1 MIGTV
6 KVDKLRVGFR
16 NSSEEVANKVEEVLE
31 SYYEK
36 YSISKEANQLTISV
50 TPTKQ
55 LRNYYDGYNHN
66 LQMIPLDQFLEF
78 LKELRKS
85 ADEDLT
91 IYLLHLAKDVLM
103 NRKID
108 NYLDN
113 LLNHEYLNGYVASN
127 TASSV
132 SEEDENEDD
141 SWRSFAT
148 VYIAKKKELDSGTPQ
163 KLVIKFYDK
172 AKELMSEEQLGG
184 KILKLKEPAY
194 RAGLSTYLE
203 GNTMYLKL
211 DEIKL
216 LRCEME
222 LKENNLP
229 FKTIDEIIEAIENG
243 TFQAILE
250 NKFDEI
256 MNKVVF
262 AEFQNLSCKSVKE
275 IAVNL
280 IGSSDR
286 NYKLLFVNAGMRRE
300 YNYFKKSKEAK
311 IRKSDPLFNEL
322 KEKLTNIS
330 PEVSVI
336 AEFGENV

>member
-1 MIGTV
+1 MIGRV

-36 YSISKEANQLTISV
+36 YSVSEKSNQLTISV

-78 LKELRKS
+78 LKELRKA

-103 NRKID
+103 NRDID
-108 NYLDN
+108 KYLDN
-113 LLNHEYLNGYVASN
+113 LLKHEYLNGYIASK

-132 SEEDENEDD
+132 SEENEEEDD
-141 SWRSFAT
+141 SWSSFAT

-172 AKELMSEEQLGG
+172 AKELMSEERLGG
-184 KILKLKEPAY
+184 KILKLKEPDY
-194 RAGLSTYLE
+194 NPELPIYYE
-203 GNTMYLKL
+203 GNTMYLELNKINL
-211 DEIKL
+211 M
-216 LRCEME
+216 RCEME

-229 FKTIDEIIEAIENG
+229 FRTIDEMIEAIENG
-243 TFQAILE
+243 TFQVILE
-250 NKFDEI
+250 SKFDEI

-262 AEFQNLSCKSVKE
+262 TEFQNLSCKSVKE

-286 NYKLLFVNAGMRRE
+286 SYKLLFVNAGMRRE

-330 PEVSVI
+330 PEVSVT

>member
-1 MIGTV
+1 MIGRV
-6 KVDKLRVGFR
+6 KVDKLRVGYK
-16 NSSEEVANKVEEVLE
+16 NSSEEIANKIDEVLE

-78 LKELRKS
+78 LKELRKA

-91 IYLLHLAKDVLM
+91 IYLLHLAKDVLTE
-103 NRKID
+103 D
-108 NYLDN
+108 NVGLYLQSI
-113 LLNHEYLNGYVASN
+113 LEHEYLNGYIASN
-127 TASSV
+127 TVSSV
-132 SEEDENEDD
+132 SEEDDNEDD
-141 SWRSFAT
+141 SWSSSET
-148 VYIAKKKELDSGTPQ
+148 VYISKKKELDSGTPQ
-163 KLVIKFYDK
+163 KLVIKFYNK
-172 AKELMSEEQLGG
+172 AIELMTNNESDN
-184 KILKLKEPAY
+184 KSKLKLKEPDY
-194 RAGLSTYLE
+194 NPELPTYCE

-211 DEIKL
+211 NEINL
-216 LRCEME
+216 MRCEME

-229 FKTIDEIIEAIENG
+229 FRTIDEMIEAIENG
-243 TFQAILE
+243 TFQVILE
-250 NKFDEI
+250 SKFDEI

-262 AEFQNLSCKSVKE
+262 TEFQSLSCKSVKE

-280 IGSSDR
+280 ISHSNR

-311 IRKSDPLFNEL
+311 IRKSDSLFEEL
-322 KEKLTNIS
+322 RAKLVRTS
-330 PEVSVI
+330 SEAS
-336 AEFGENV
+336 

>member
-1 MIGTV
+1 MIGRV
-6 KVDKLRVGFR
+6 KVDKLRVGYK
-16 NSSEEVANKVEEVLE
+16 NSSEEIANKIDEVLE

-66 LQMIPLDQFLEF
+66 LQMIPIEQFLEF
-78 LKELRKS
+78 LKELRKV
-85 ADEDLT
+85 AGKDLT
-91 IYLLHLAKDVLM
+91 IYLLHLAKDILTNDLVC
-103 NRKID
+103 
-108 NYLDN
+108 NYLEN
-113 LLNHEYLNGYVASN
+113 LSNHEYLNGYVASN

-132 SEEDENEDD
+132 SEENEEEDD
-141 SWRSFAT
+141 SWRSFET

-172 AKELMSEEQLGG
+172 AKELKDQLGG
-184 KILKLKEPAY
+184 NILKLKEPAY
-194 RAGLSTYLE
+194 KAGLSTYWE
-203 GNTMYLKL
+203 GNRIYLKL
-211 DEIKL
+211 DEINL

-229 FKTIDEIIEAIENG
+229 FKTIDKMIEAIENE
-243 TFQAILE
+243 TFETILE
-250 NKFDEI
+250 SKYDEI

-262 AEFQNLSCKSVKE
+262 TEFQNLSCKSVKE

-280 IGSSDR
+280 ISHSNR

-311 IRKSDPLFNEL
+311 IRKSDSLFEEL
-322 KEKLTNIS
+322 REKLVSTNS
-330 PEVSVI
+330 ETS
-336 AEFGENV
+336 

>member
-1 MIGTV
+1 MIGRV
-6 KVDKLRVGFR
+6 KIDKLRVGYK
-16 NSSEEVANKVEEVLE
+16 NSSEEIANKIEEVLE
-31 SYYEK
+31 SYYER

-55 LRNYYDGYNHN
+55 LRDYYDGYNHN

-78 LKELRKS
+78 LKDLRK
-85 ADEDLT
+85 AAGEDLT
-91 IYLLHLAKDVLM
+91 IYLQHLAKDVLM
-103 NRKID
+103 YKKID
-108 NYLDN
+108 KYLDN

-132 SEEDENEDD
+132 SEEDDNEDD
-141 SWRSFAT
+141 SWRSFET
-148 VYIAKKKELDSGTPQ
+148 VYISKKKELDSGTPQ
-163 KLVIKFYDK
+163 KLVIKFYNK
-172 AKELMSEEQLGG
+172 AIELMSEEQLGG
-184 KILKLKEPAY
+184 KILKLKEPDY
-194 RAGLSTYLE
+194 NPELPTYCE
-203 GNTMYLKL
+203 GNTMYLELNKINL
-211 DEIKL
+211 M
-216 LRCEME
+216 RCEIE
-222 LKENNLP
+222 LKDNNLP
-229 FKTIDEIIEAIENG
+229 FKTIDEMIEALESGI
-243 TFQAILE
+243 FQTILE

-256 MNKVVF
+256 MNKVIF

-322 KEKLTNIS
+322 REKL
-330 PEVSVI
+330 VSTSSE
-336 AEFGENV
+336 AS

>member
-36 YSISKEANQLTISV
+36 YSVSEKSNQLTISV

-55 LRNYYDGYNHN
+55 IRDYYDGYNHN
-66 LQMIPLDQFLEF
+66 LQMIPLEQFLDF
-78 LKELRKS
+78 LKDLRK
-85 ADEDLT
+85 ATGKNLT
-91 IYLLHLAKDVLM
+91 IYLLHLAKDVLTE
-103 NRKID
+103 D
-108 NYLDN
+108 YVGLYLQSI
-113 LLNHEYLNGYVASN
+113 LEHEYLNGYIASN

-132 SEEDENEDD
+132 SEEDDNEDD

-172 AKELMSEEQLGG
+172 AKELKEHLADE
-184 KILKLKEPAY
+184 ILKLKEPAY
-194 RAGLSTYLE
+194 KAGLSTYLE

-211 DEIKL
+211 EEINL

-229 FKTIDEIIEAIENG
+229 FKTIDEMIEAIENE
-243 TFQAILE
+243 TFETILE
-250 NKFDEI
+250 SKYDEI

-262 AEFQNLSCKSVKE
+262 TEFQNLSCKSVKE

-280 IGSSDR
+280 ISHSNR
-286 NYKLLFVNAGMRRE
+286 NYKLLFINAGMRRE

-311 IRKSDPLFNEL
+311 IRESDSLFEEL
-322 KEKLTNIS
+322 KRIL
-330 PEVSVI
+330 
-336 AEFGENV
+336 

>member
-1 MIGTV
+1 MIGRV
-6 KVDKLRVGFR
+6 KIDKLRVGFK
-16 NSSEEVANKVEEVLE
+16 NSSKDVANKINEVLE

-66 LQMIPLDQFLEF
+66 LQMIPLEQFLDF
-78 LKELRKS
+78 LKDLRK
-85 ADEDLT
+85 ATGKNLT
-91 IYLLHLAKDVLM
+91 IYLLHLAKDVLTE
-103 NRKID
+103 D
-108 NYLDN
+108 YVGLYLQSI
-113 LLNHEYLNGYVASN
+113 LEHEYLNGYIASN

-132 SEEDENEDD
+132 SEEDDNEDD

-172 AKELMSEEQLGG
+172 AKELKEHLADE
-184 KILKLKEPAY
+184 ILKLKEPAY
-194 RAGLSTYLE
+194 KAGLSTYLE

-211 DEIKL
+211 EEINL

-229 FKTIDEIIEAIENG
+229 FKTIDEMIEAIENE
-243 TFQAILE
+243 TFETILE
-250 NKFDEI
+250 SKYDEI

-262 AEFQNLSCKSVKE
+262 TEFQNLSCKSVKE

-280 IGSSDR
+280 ISHSNR
-286 NYKLLFVNAGMRRE
+286 NYKLLFINAGMRRE

-311 IRKSDPLFNEL
+311 IRESDSLFEEL
-322 KEKLTNIS
+322 KRIL
-330 PEVSVI
+330 
-336 AEFGENV
+336 

>member
-1 MIGTV
+1 MIGRV
-6 KVDKLRVGFR
+6 KIDKLRVGYK
-16 NSSEEVANKVEEVLE
+16 NSSEEIANKIEEVLE
-31 SYYEK
+31 SYYER

-55 LRNYYDGYNHN
+55 LRDYYDGYNHN

-78 LKELRKS
+78 LKDLRK
-85 ADEDLT
+85 AAGEDLT
-91 IYLLHLAKDVLM
+91 IYLQHLAKDVLM
-103 NRKID
+103 YKKID
-108 NYLDN
+108 KYLDN

-132 SEEDENEDD
+132 SEEDDNEDD
-141 SWRSFAT
+141 SWRSFET
-148 VYIAKKKELDSGTPQ
+148 VYISKKKELDSGTPQ
-163 KLVIKFYDK
+163 KLVIKFYNK
-172 AKELMSEEQLGG
+172 AIELMTNNESDN
-184 KILKLKEPAY
+184 KSKLKLKEPVY
-194 RAGLSTYLE
+194 DPELRTHWE

-229 FKTIDEIIEAIENG
+229 FRTIDEMIEAIENG
-243 TFQAILE
+243 TFQVILE
-250 NKFDEI
+250 SKFDEI
-256 MNKVVF
+256 MNKVIF

-322 KEKLTNIS
+322 REKL
-330 PEVSVI
+330 VSTSSE
-336 AEFGENV
+336 AS